1 MRYGPIELP
10 EEKDSVVTPFRNYDG
25 TMLVFEALIP
35 SMLAILRVVRATIAV
50 ALIGA
55 VTAPVAARQSAD
67 RIQSDATELL
77 QQYSAAL
84 ESLDAEAVK
93 KLQPSMDLE
102 SLRKAFREM
111 RQLDVTIDNIK
122 VLSLDATL
130 ARVSCRVSQT
140 LIPKAGSKQTTAV
153 TRVLR
158 LRRVQT
164 GWVIDAFER

>member
-1 MRYGPIELP
+1 MVKPL
-10 EEKDSVVTPFRNYDG
+10 RNYDG
-25 TMLVFEALIP
+25 NMLVFETLIP
-35 SMLAILRVVRATIAV
+35 SMPAIARVVRATMAV
-50 ALIGA
+50 AVMCSVA
-55 VTAPVAARQSAD
+55 APLAARQPAD
-67 RIQSDATELL
+67 RMQSDATELL

-93 KLQPSMDLE
+93 KLQPSMDLD
-102 SLRKAFREM
+102 SLKKAFREM
-111 RQLDVTIDNIK
+111 RELAVTIDNIK
-122 VLSLDATL
+122 VLSIDATL

-158 LRRVQT
+158 LRRGQS

>member
-1 MRYGPIELP
+1 MELP
-10 EEKDSVVTPFRNYDG
+10 EENDSVVTPLRNYDG
-25 TMLVFEALIP
+25 TMLVFEAP
-35 SMLAILRVVRATIAV
+35 YSSMLALSRVVRATIAV
-50 ALIGA
+50 ALICA
-55 VTAPVAARQSAD
+55 VTAPLAARQSAD
-67 RIQSDATELL
+67 RMQSDATELL

-102 SLRKAFREM
+102 NLKKAFREM

-122 VLSLDATL
+122 VLSVDTAL
-130 ARVSCRVSQT
+130 ARISCRVSQT

-158 LRRVQT
+158 LRRVPT